1 MIYDEITKEKAMIH
15 EDITNELRR
24 EQYEIRW
31 MIQRRNNEGEITD
44 MKETNTKELLIE
56 ATRAWEDVFLI
67 ITLTCQPVTVTSD
80 ERKF

>member
-56 ATRAWEDVFLI
+56 ATRA
-67 ITLTCQPVTVTSD
+67 
-80 ERKF
+80 